1 MDAVSV
7 LAAIATFAILIGLI
21 YAIDR
26 I

>member
-1 MDAVSV
+1 MDV
-7 LAAIATFAILIGLI
+7 LAIAIALATFAILIGLI